1 MKTNNFIVAGLIGS
15 IIHFFL
21 GWIVYGIL
29 LMNVMQSHTNQ
40 NTFRKDDEMIFWSI
54 ILGSIS
60 FGFLLCY
67 ILENSKVS
75 GLKNRTTLSVVVGL
89 LMAAYVNF
97 SSFGTSTVYIDI
109 IGVLSDTF
117 AGGLVAGFTGWGIS
131 LYLDKS
137 ANIK

>member
-1 MKTNNFIVAGLIGS
+1 LVF
-15 IIHFFL
+15 
-21 GWIVYGIL
+21 YY
-29 LMNVMQSHTNQ
+29 
-40 NTFRKDDEMIFWSI
+40 D
-54 ILGSIS
+54 
-60 FGFLLCY
+60 
-67 ILENSKVS
+67 ILEKSKVS

-109 IGVLSDTF
+109 IGVLSDTL
-117 AGGLVAGFTGWGIS
+117 AGGLVAGFAGWGIS